1 MRGMGL
7 PGQGA
12 AVAFTASLLLLSA
25 CKKEENTY
33 VPPPPPPV
41 GVSQPLNITVTPYI
55 DYTGNTVAVNQVNLE
70 ARVEGFLTAIDYVD
84 GTFVPKDKTLFV
96 IEQPPYQA
104 QLAEAEAKLKSLQA
118 NRAYAQAQLQRQM
131 DLAPKGF
138 STQADLDQARAKRD
152 ALDADILDAKAGIDI
167 ATINLG
173 YTEVKAP
180 FDGVV
185 TNHLQS
191 VGALVGVT
199 SPTQLA
205 TIVQIDPIWMTFNM
219 SEQDVLRI
227 RANMAKR
234 NLTLKDIDKVPCEV
248 GLMIEEGFP
257 HEGRLDYAAPEVD
270 PSTGTLLVRCIFEN
284 KNRALI
290 PGLFARVRVPL
301 IGQTGQAL
309 LVPDVAIGTSQ
320 LGRYLL
326 LVDKDNSVEQ
336 RVVEVGQLFGNLREI
351 TKGLA
356 ADDRVVIGD
365 TQRAIPGRKV
375 APQEAKIAPP
385 PAASVQ
391 P

>member
-12 AVAFTASLLLLSA
+12 AVALAASLLLLAA

-41 GVSQPLNITVTPYI
+41 GVAQPLNITVTPYI

-84 GTFVPKDKTLFV
+84 GTFAPKDKTLFV

-385 PAASVQ
+385 PAASIQ